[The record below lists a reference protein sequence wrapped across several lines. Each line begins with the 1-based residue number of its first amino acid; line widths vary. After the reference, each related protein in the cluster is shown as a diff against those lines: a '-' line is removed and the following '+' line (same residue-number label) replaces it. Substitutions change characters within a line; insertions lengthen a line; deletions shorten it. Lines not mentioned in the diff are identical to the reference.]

1 MRFLGGERTTHRLT
15 DTIYDLHALNPTRRV
30 GRVARVD
37 RETIEPDVRKVAAI
51 FLKFL
56 RTVMTLFRPREGAS
70 VSPPLIA
77 LLYVTSGF
85 AALRMDF
92 RQTFSEP
99 PFTTPPDGTPQVAT
113 FSKTKAGWTIGAGV
127 EAGLWGNWTVKAEYL

>member
-1 MRFLGGERTTHRLT
+1 
-15 DTIYDLHALNPTRRV
+15 
-30 GRVARVD
+30 
-37 RETIEPDVRKVAAI
+37 
-51 FLKFL
+51 
-56 RTVMTLFRPREGAS
+56 
-70 VSPPLIA
+70 
-77 LLYVTSGF
+77 
-85 AALRMDF
+85 MDF